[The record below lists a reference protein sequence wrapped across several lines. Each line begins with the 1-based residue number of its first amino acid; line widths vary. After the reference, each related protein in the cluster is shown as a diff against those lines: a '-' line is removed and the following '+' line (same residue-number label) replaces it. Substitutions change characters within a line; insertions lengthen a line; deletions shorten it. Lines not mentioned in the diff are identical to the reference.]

1 MKQTERGP
9 IYGPR
14 ARSLGGTGDCSSPAA
29 AAPAEQLLPSSRP
42 HMPAV
47 RLIPKA
53 IPKGYTQRLCL
64 WGRWPHGGQCCC
76 SVAVGSCGRRF
87 GVPVRSRYVRARC
100 TLSVHHSRER
110 TRRALSR

>member
-29 AAPAEQLLPSSRP
+29 AAPAEQLPSSRP

-53 IPKGYTQRLCL
+53 IPKEAMPMGAVASRLPML
-64 WGRWPHGGQCCC
+64 
-76 SVAVGSCGRRF
+76 
-87 GVPVRSRYVRARC
+87 
-100 TLSVHHSRER
+100 L
-110 TRRALSR
+110 